1 MGRDNVGEG
10 EDVREDKKKKTRRVD
25 QDDEEGDKDD

>member
-25 QDDEEGDKDD
+25 QDDEEGDTDD